1 MKTMKY
7 LRKLVYSVALI
18 LFVFS
23 SCVYDSY
30 CDYIFMNRTGDSL
43 FIGASYYDE
52 IDSVDYQLEP
62 LFYDRGFHPD
72 TLTIWNKICVQ
83 DNIIYPDSSFRI
95 NSVYLSVNND
105 SCYLFLVKWRDA
117 NDYSWD
123 EIRMKKLYRR
133 RKVVRNS
140 DGDFD
145 RTIQ

>member
-30 CDYIFMNRTGDSL
+30 CDYIFTNRTGDSL

-62 LFYDRGFHPD
+62 LFYDRGSHPD
-72 TLTIWNKICVQ
+72 TLTLWDKICVQ
-83 DNIIYPDSSFRI
+83 DNIIYPDSSFLI

-123 EIRMKKLYRR
+123 EIRRKKLYRR